1 MKKGLVAILKGTFL
15 VSGDATRNWML
26 IVFFSLLATIMIA
39 SSHAADRKVHQI
51 AALNEEVKQLRSECV
66 EVRSQAQRLKLESAI
81 REAVAQAGLLPA
93 ETPPRKIIVA
103 RKK

>member
-26 IVFFSLLATIMIA
+26 IVFFSLLATVMIA
-39 SSHAADRKVHQI
+39 SSHAADKKVHQI
-51 AALNEEVKQLRSECV
+51 AALNEEVKQLRSEFV
-66 EVRSQAQRLKLESAI
+66 EIRSQAQRLKLESAI

-103 RKK
+103 TKK